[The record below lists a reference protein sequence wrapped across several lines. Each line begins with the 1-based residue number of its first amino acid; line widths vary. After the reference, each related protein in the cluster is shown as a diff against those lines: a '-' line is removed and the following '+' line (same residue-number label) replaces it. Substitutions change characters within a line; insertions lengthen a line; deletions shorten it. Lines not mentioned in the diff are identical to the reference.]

1 VGVRTV
7 SIDDVLTAED
17 LVGVLTRDVRVR
29 LVNLSVSGCLVETT
43 TKLEEGSAGSL
54 RVHINSDTYADDV
67 RIVRVQQVH
76 GSSSTWLVGAE
87 FLWTTQ
93 PGLRSLR
100 RVVARLRQVLARQS
114 VEFEFVARP
123 N

>member
-1 VGVRTV
+1 MGVTTV
-7 SIDDVLTAED
+7 SIDDVLTADD

-54 RVHINSDTYADDV
+54 RVRINGDTYADDV
-67 RIVRVQQVH
+67 RIVRVQQVY
-76 GSSSTWLVGAE
+76 GGSSTWLVGAE

-93 PGLRSLR
+93 PGIRSLR
-100 RVVARLRQVLARQS
+100 RVVARLRQVLSRQS

>member
-1 VGVRTV
+1 MV
-7 SIDDVLTAED
+7 SLDDVLTAED

-43 TKLEEGSAGSL
+43 TKLEEGAAGAL
-54 RVHINSDTYADDV
+54 RVRVNGETFADDV
-67 RIVRVQQVH
+67 RIVRVQQLH
-76 GSSSTWLVGAE
+76 GASGSWLVGAE

-93 PGLRSLR
+93 PGVRSLR
-100 RVVARLRQVLARQS
+100 RVVARLRQVLSRQS
-114 VEFEFVARP
+114 VEFEFVSRP